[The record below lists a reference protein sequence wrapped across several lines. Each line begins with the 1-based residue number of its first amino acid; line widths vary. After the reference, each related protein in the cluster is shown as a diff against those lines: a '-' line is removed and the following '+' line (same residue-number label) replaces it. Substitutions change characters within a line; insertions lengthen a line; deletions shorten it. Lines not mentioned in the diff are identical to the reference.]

1 MIKCGVDSIE
11 LERLEKLTPSIRKRF
26 LIRVY
31 TPEELSQA
39 NNRNDV
45 LTSLFAAKEAVSK
58 ALGTGIGFVA
68 WKDIEIIHLPSGE
81 PKVHLHGNAT
91 TIANELGLTEW
102 SLSISHDRTKAIAM
116 AVAKSVT

>member
-1 MIKCGVDSIE
+1 MIKCGIDSIE
-11 LERLEKLTPSIRKRF
+11 LERLERLTPSIRKRF

-39 NNRNDV
+39 KNRNDM

-81 PKVHLHGNAT
+81 PIVHLHGNAAVV
-91 TIANELGLTEW
+91 ANKLGLIDW
-102 SLSISHDRTKAIAM
+102 SISISHDRTKAIAM
-116 AVAKSVT
+116 AVAISDT

>member
-81 PKVHLHGNAT
+81 PKVHLHGHAAI
-91 TIANELGLTEW
+91 IANEQGLTEW
-102 SLSISHDRTKAIAM
+102 SISISHDRTKAIAM
-116 AVAKSVT
+116 AVAKSDT